1 MSFDGG
7 MDKYMVYTY
16 HGVVCVCVLSHSVV
30 SDSFYPMDCSPRSS
44 SDHGISQGR
53 IVEWLPFPP
62 PGDLPNQG
70 IERKSPV
77 CPKLAGGFC
86 TTELPVKPI
95 MEYYSA
101 LKKGNFVI
109 CNNRDD
115 PEDIVLSEIIQTQKE
130 K

>member
-1 MSFDGG
+1 
-7 MDKYMVYTY
+7 MVYTY
-16 HGVVCVCVLSHSVV
+16 HGVLCVCVLSHSVV

-70 IERKSPV
+70 TERKSPV